1 MSFPQDGCPKKPSQ
15 QSGIKP
21 TFKNSI
27 ISSNSYYILIN
38 LPESL
43 ICSKCPIG

>member
-1 MSFPQDGCPKKPSQ
+1 MSFPQDGCPKKPTQ

-21 TFKNSI
+21 IFKNSI
-27 ISSNSYYILIN
+27 ISFSSYYILIN

-43 ICSKCPIG
+43 LCSKCLIG